1 MPKYDNDIANY
12 PPGTVVQYTNRFC
25 RSMGYGPTAPIYRTK
40 GVIVATDEVFD
51 PAWPVVT
58 VQWDVHAP
66 GDTIRVNLHN
76 IARRGTAKLLDNP
89 ILKAGTL

>member
-58 VQWDVHAP
+58 VQWDDEPAP
-66 GDTIRVNLHN
+66 TRVNLHN

-89 ILKAGTL
+89 LLKAGHL